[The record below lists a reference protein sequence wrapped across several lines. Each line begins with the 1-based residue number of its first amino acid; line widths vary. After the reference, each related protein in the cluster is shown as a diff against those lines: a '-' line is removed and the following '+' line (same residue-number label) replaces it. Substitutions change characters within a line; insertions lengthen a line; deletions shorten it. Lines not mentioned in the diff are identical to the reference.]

1 MKNNSSF
8 PVPHYAVL
16 RRRQHQVTSI
26 SWLLKHIPAGSCLFT
41 SPQHSGCQSFFWQS
55 QLSAIEP
62 HSHLQPHFSLIPLWW
77 DNILAN
83 KVACCCS
90 PYLPHPLYS
99 CQSDLYFK
107 VPGNLQWILFFFLP
121 TPCSRCD
128 LSSPNRDWT
137 HVSCIGS
144 METQPLDH
152 QASPFSE
159 ENYLEIHYART
170 STRVLHRYHFLYD
183 LWALY
188 MDCSTRLQA
197 L

>member
-107 VPGNLQWILFFFLP
+107 VPGNLQWILFFFFAHTMQQVWSEFPKQGLN
-121 TPCSRCD
+121 PCLLHWKHGD
-128 LSSPNRDWT
+128 
-137 HVSCIGS
+137 
-144 METQPLDH
+144 
-152 QASPFSE
+152 
-159 ENYLEIHYART
+159 
-170 STRVLHRYHFLYD
+170 STTGPSGKSL
-183 LWALY
+183 
-188 MDCSTRLQA
+188 
-197 L
+197 